1 MNLNNYYL
9 SGEFMPTQVQVV
21 IAIIFGF
28 LLGWKVFETILVQ
41 GVVMMVEQDDDAIT
55 YNESADTLTINI
67 RKIKLLSGRFG
78 DGEV

>member
-1 MNLNNYYL
+1 MDLNNYYL
-9 SGEFMPTQVQVV
+9 SGQFMPTQIQVV

-55 YNESADTLTINI
+55 YNEAADTLTINI
-67 RKIKLLSGRFG
+67 RKIKILSGRFM
-78 DGEV
+78 DEES